1 MGDTMKALASAA
13 EGGCAGRADDTGGA
27 LTRRESQ
34 VLRLLASG
42 FSTLAMAESLGVSS
56 YTVRNHL
63 RNIFAKIEVH
73 SRVQATVYA
82 WRHGLL

>member
-1 MGDTMKALASAA
+1 MGDTMKALASAE
-13 EGGCAGRADDTGGA
+13 EGGHSGRTDDSNGA
-27 LTRRESQ
+27 LTRRERE

-42 FSTLAMAESLGVSS
+42 FSTRSMAERLGVSS

-63 RNIFAKIEVH
+63 RNIFTKIEVH
-73 SRVQATVYA
+73 SRVQATVFA